1 MDEKK
6 KSILIYYL
14 TEFVLFSIGVGI
26 LIILLSLNNF
36 DWSISILSL
45 WVFFF
50 NAVLFS
56 YWIWKSKSKIWE
68 KSIAGLYFFLIE
80 IIILNSY
87 TLVG

>member
-36 DWSISILSL
+36 DWSISVLSL
-45 WVFFF
+45 WIFFF

-56 YWIWKSKSKIWE
+56 YWIWKSKSRIWE

-87 TLVG
+87 MLAR

>member
-36 DWSISILSL
+36 DWSISVLSL
-45 WVFFF
+45 WIFFF

-56 YWIWKSKSKIWE
+56 YWIWKSKSRIWE

-87 TLVG
+87 MLAG